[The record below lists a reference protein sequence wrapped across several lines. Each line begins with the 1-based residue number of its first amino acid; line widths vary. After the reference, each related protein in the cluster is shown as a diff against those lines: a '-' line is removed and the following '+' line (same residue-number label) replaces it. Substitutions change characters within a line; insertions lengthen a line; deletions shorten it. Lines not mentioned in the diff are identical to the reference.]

1 MQIYGLQKLTL
12 LDFPRKTACTI
23 FTGGC
28 NFRCPF
34 CHNGD
39 LVLGSLPEPINT
51 DELFAFL
58 KKRSGVLD
66 GVCITGGEPLMQKD
80 LTQFIKKVKELS
92 FKIKLDT
99 NGSYPERLKE
109 LLDLGLV
116 DYVAMD
122 IKNSPDKYAKTCGL
136 DILNVDNIKESVEII
151 KNSGVDY
158 EFRTT
163 AVGNFHDIDSFE
175 KIGEWLAGENKYFI
189 QNFKDSGNLI
199 QEGLAGFSKEE
210 LEEFLAVVRK
220 RVPKAELREID

>member
-12 LDFPRKTACTI
+12 LDFPQKTACTI

-39 LVLGSLPEPINT
+39 LVLGNLPEPINT

-66 GVCITGGEPLMQKD
+66 GVCITGGEPLLNPD
-80 LTQFIKKVKELS
+80 IDSFIKEIRKLGYL
-92 FKIKLDT
+92 IKLDT
-99 NGSYPERLKE
+99 NGSNPEYLKNLVE
-109 LLDLGLV
+109 QGLV

-122 IKNSPDKYAKTCGL
+122 IKNSKDAYPKTVG
-136 DILNVDNIKESVEII
+136 IDNFDVSPISESVEFL
-151 KNSGVDY
+151 KNSKTDY

-163 AVGNFHDIDSFE
+163 IVKEFHTEDDIM
-175 KIGEWLAGENKYFI
+175 KIGEWLKDSKKYFL
-189 QNFKDSGNLI
+189 QNFVDSESVIKKGLHSVDESELKNWKDILTRYI
-199 QEGLAGFSKEE
+199 DF
-210 LEEFLAVVRK
+210 V
-220 RVPKAELREID
+220 EIRGI

>member
-39 LVLGSLPEPINT
+39 LVLGNLPEPINT

-66 GVCITGGEPLMQKD
+66 GVCITGGEPLLNPD
-80 LTQFIKKVKELS
+80 IDSFIKEIRKLGYL
-92 FKIKLDT
+92 IKLDT
-99 NGSYPERLKE
+99 NGSNPEYLKNLVE
-109 LLDLGLV
+109 QGLV

-122 IKNSPDKYAKTCGL
+122 IKNSKDAYPKTVG
-136 DILNVDNIKESVEII
+136 IDNFDVSPISESVEFL
-151 KNSGVDY
+151 KNSKTDY

-163 AVGNFHDIDSFE
+163 IVKEFHTEDDIM
-175 KIGEWLAGENKYFI
+175 KIGEWLKDSKKYFL
-189 QNFKDSGNLI
+189 QNFVDSESVIKKGLHSVDESELKNWKDILTRYI
-199 QEGLAGFSKEE
+199 DF
-210 LEEFLAVVRK
+210 V
-220 RVPKAELREID
+220 EIRGI

>member
-12 LDFPRKTACTI
+12 LDFPQKTACTI

-66 GVCITGGEPLMQKD
+66 GVCITGGEPLLNPD
-80 LTQFIKKVKELS
+80 IDSFIKEIRKLGYL
-92 FKIKLDT
+92 IKLDT
-99 NGSYPERLKE
+99 NGSNPEYLKNLVE
-109 LLDLGLV
+109 QGLV

-122 IKNSPDKYAKTCGL
+122 IKNSKDAYPKTVG
-136 DILNVDNIKESVEII
+136 IDNFDVSPISESVEFL
-151 KNSGVDY
+151 KNSKTDY

-163 AVGNFHDIDSFE
+163 IVKEFHTEDDIM
-175 KIGEWLAGENKYFI
+175 KIGEWLKDSKKYFL
-189 QNFKDSGNLI
+189 QNFVDSESVIKKGLHSVDESELKNWKDILTRYI
-199 QEGLAGFSKEE
+199 DF
-210 LEEFLAVVRK
+210 V
-220 RVPKAELREID
+220 EIRGI

>member
-39 LVLGSLPEPINT
+39 LVLGNLPEPINT

-66 GVCITGGEPLMQKD
+66 GVCITGGEPLLNPD
-80 LTQFIKKVKELS
+80 IDSFIKEIRKLGYL
-92 FKIKLDT
+92 IKLDT
-99 NGSYPERLKE
+99 NGSNPEYLKNLVE
-109 LLDLGLV
+109 QGLV

-122 IKNSPDKYAKTCGL
+122 IKNSKDAYPKTVG
-136 DILNVDNIKESVEII
+136 IDNFDVSPISESVEFL
-151 KNSGVDY
+151 KNSKSDN

-163 AVGNFHDIDSFE
+163 IVKEFHTEDDIM
-175 KIGEWLAGENKYFI
+175 KIGEWLKDSKKYFL
-189 QNFKDSGNLI
+189 QNFVDSESVIKKGLHSVDESELKNWKDILTRYI
-199 QEGLAGFSKEE
+199 DF
-210 LEEFLAVVRK
+210 V
-220 RVPKAELREID
+220 EIRGI

>member
-12 LDFPRKTACTI
+12 LDFPRKNACTI

-39 LVLGSLPEPINT
+39 LVLGNLPEPINT

-66 GVCITGGEPLMQKD
+66 GVCITGGEPLLNPD
-80 LTQFIKKVKELS
+80 IDSFIKEIRKLGYL
-92 FKIKLDT
+92 IKLDT
-99 NGSYPERLKE
+99 NGSNPEYLKNLVE
-109 LLDLGLV
+109 QGLV

-122 IKNSPDKYAKTCGL
+122 IKNSKDAYPKTVG
-136 DILNVDNIKESVEII
+136 IDNFDVSPISESVEFL
-151 KNSGVDY
+151 KNSKTDY

-163 AVGNFHDIDSFE
+163 IVKEFHTEDDIM
-175 KIGEWLAGENKYFI
+175 KIGEWLKDSKKYFL
-189 QNFKDSGNLI
+189 QNFVDSESVIKKGLHSVDESELKNWKDILTRYI
-199 QEGLAGFSKEE
+199 DF
-210 LEEFLAVVRK
+210 V
-220 RVPKAELREID
+220 EIRGI

>member
-39 LVLGSLPEPINT
+39 LVLGNLPEPINT

-66 GVCITGGEPLMQKD
+66 GVCITGGEPLLSPD
-80 LTQFIKKVKELS
+80 IDSFIKEIRKLGYL
-92 FKIKLDT
+92 IKLDT
-99 NGSYPERLKE
+99 NGSNPEYLKNLVE
-109 LLDLGLV
+109 QGLV

-122 IKNSPDKYAKTCGL
+122 IKNSKDAYPKTVG
-136 DILNVDNIKESVEII
+136 IDNFDVSPISESVEFL
-151 KNSGVDY
+151 KNSKTDY

-163 AVGNFHDIDSFE
+163 IVKEFHTEDDIM
-175 KIGEWLAGENKYFI
+175 KIGEWLKDSKKYFL
-189 QNFKDSGNLI
+189 QNFVDSESVIKKGLHSVDESELKNWKDILTRYI
-199 QEGLAGFSKEE
+199 DF
-210 LEEFLAVVRK
+210 V
-220 RVPKAELREID
+220 EIRGI

>member
-66 GVCITGGEPLMQKD
+66 GVCITGGEPLLNPD
-80 LTQFIKKVKELS
+80 IDSFIKEIRKLGYL
-92 FKIKLDT
+92 IKLDT
-99 NGSYPERLKE
+99 NGSNPEYLKNLVE
-109 LLDLGLV
+109 HGLV

-122 IKNSPDKYAKTCGL
+122 IKNSKDAYPKTVG
-136 DILNVDNIKESVEII
+136 IDNFDVSPISESVEFL
-151 KNSGVDY
+151 KNSKTDY

-163 AVGNFHDIDSFE
+163 IVKEFHSEDEIL
-175 KIGEWLAGENKYFI
+175 KIGEWLKDSKKYFL
-189 QNFKDSGNLI
+189 QNFVDSESVIKKGLHSVDESELKNWKDILTRYI
-199 QEGLAGFSKEE
+199 DF
-210 LEEFLAVVRK
+210 V
-220 RVPKAELREID
+220 EIRGI

>member
-66 GVCITGGEPLMQKD
+66 GVCITGGEPLLNPD
-80 LTQFIKKVKELS
+80 IDSFIKEIRKLGYL
-92 FKIKLDT
+92 IKLDT
-99 NGSYPERLKE
+99 NGSNPEYLKNLVE
-109 LLDLGLV
+109 QGLV

-122 IKNSPDKYAKTCGL
+122 IKNSKDAYPKTVG
-136 DILNVDNIKESVEII
+136 IDNFDVSPISESVEFL
-151 KNSGVDY
+151 KNSKTDY

-163 AVGNFHDIDSFE
+163 IVKEFHTEDDIM
-175 KIGEWLAGENKYFI
+175 KIGEWLKDSKKYFL
-189 QNFKDSGNLI
+189 QNFVDSESVIKKGLHSVDESELKNWKDILTRYI
-199 QEGLAGFSKEE
+199 DF
-210 LEEFLAVVRK
+210 V
-220 RVPKAELREID
+220 EIRGI

>member
-66 GVCITGGEPLMQKD
+66 GVCITGGEPLLNPD
-80 LTQFIKKVKELS
+80 IDSFIKEIRKLGYL
-92 FKIKLDT
+92 IKLDT
-99 NGSYPERLKE
+99 NGSNPEYLKNLVE
-109 LLDLGLV
+109 QGLV

-122 IKNSPDKYAKTCGL
+122 IKNSKDAYPKTVG
-136 DILNVDNIKESVEII
+136 IDNFDVSPISESVEFL
-151 KNSGVDY
+151 KNSKTDY

-163 AVGNFHDIDSFE
+163 IVKEFHSEDEIL
-175 KIGEWLAGENKYFI
+175 KIGEWLKDSKKYFL
-189 QNFKDSGNLI
+189 QNFVDSESVIKKGLHPVDESELKNWKDILTRYI
-199 QEGLAGFSKEE
+199 DF
-210 LEEFLAVVRK
+210 V
-220 RVPKAELREID
+220 EIRGI